1 MALCI
6 AFGLTARLC
15 LVLTSPKARFNSLPG
30 FVHMHTCWLL
40 SAQSPSWL
48 PCSQTQSQTAGGGF
62 GLSLHKLGRE
72 KKTVKWE
79 LIGSCL
85 NCTLSELFT
94 ISFGQQ
100 LTGYSALGGV
110 SVENQRT
117 VFQATRQWQFV
128 RLLTRGLYSVF
139 ILGMNSR
146 LSLLWKEQVTSCV
159 WHIPSCSHVSH
170 ALPPEKHLDAHSWP
184 MSFP

>member
-1 MALCI
+1 MPDR
-6 AFGLTARLC
+6 TWYWPP
-15 LVLTSPKARFNSLPG
+15 PKARFNSLPG
-30 FVHMHTCWLL
+30 LVHMHTCWLL
-40 SAQSPSWL
+40 STQSPSWL
-48 PCSQTQSQTAGGGF
+48 PCSQSQSQTAGGGM

-100 LTGYSALGGV
+100 LPGYSALGGV

-117 VFQATRQWQFV
+117 VFQATRQ
-128 RLLTRGLYSVF
+128 YSLWASWHMDLIQCSSW
-139 ILGMNSR
+139 ILSTPFCGKSS
-146 LSLLWKEQVTSCV
+146 SLLVC
-159 WHIPSCSHVSH
+159 
-170 ALPPEKHLDAHSWP
+170 DASLTVL
-184 MSFP
+184 M